1 MHSCANFCK
10 FVYLFI
16 MLSLEEIAIIIMFVH
31 VTHWVIQFK
40 NIYFLRDSFV
50 RGVCEGEGAGVWRIL
65 REICQIL
72 FFIFLLFLSA
82 FFLWRCDVNKDLLKI
97 CRPTHIIHMFYL
109 LGLNSFWLPT
119 NKRKSWEKQQE
130 ISCTNICKSIS
141 NRYFSRDLFPSEDFQ
156 LAM

>member
-1 MHSCANFCK
+1 MWHIDSVSLKISRFC
-10 FVYLFI
+10 
-16 MLSLEEIAIIIMFVH
+16 
-31 VTHWVIQFK
+31 VIH
-40 NIYFLRDSFV
+40 LW
-50 RGVCEGEGAGVWRIL
+50 GARCGGVWRIL

-72 FFIFLLFLSA
+72 FFIFFLFLSA

-119 NKRKSWEKQQE
+119 TNIRKSWEKQQN

-141 NRYFSRDLFPSEDFQ
+141 RIDISRGIFSPARTFNLHNLQIIALDFARKRSTSAPPP
-156 LAM
+156 LSLSLLL